1 MSKTDRRKPRG
12 SPPPPLLSL
21 RLVVLGT
28 ASLLV
33 GIVVAIL
40 TWCVTQDPVAAALA
54 GLGSAGVALDRLHRW
69 TGP

>member
-1 MSKTDRRKPRG
+1 MSKTDRQKRREP
-12 SPPPPLLSL
+12 PPPPLLSL
-21 RLVVLGT
+21 RLVVLAT

-40 TWCVTQDPVAAALA
+40 TWCVTQDTVAA
-54 GLGSAGVALDRLHRW
+54 GLVGLSSAGVALDRLHRW